1 MRTTV
6 NIDPTVLDAAR
17 RALGTRGM
25 SETVNA
31 ALAEVARRMAIK
43 RFDVRLFDVTDK
55 DIALSRRDRL
65 TGDQS

>member
-1 MRTTV
+1 
-6 NIDPTVLDAAR
+6 
-17 RALGTRGM
+17 M